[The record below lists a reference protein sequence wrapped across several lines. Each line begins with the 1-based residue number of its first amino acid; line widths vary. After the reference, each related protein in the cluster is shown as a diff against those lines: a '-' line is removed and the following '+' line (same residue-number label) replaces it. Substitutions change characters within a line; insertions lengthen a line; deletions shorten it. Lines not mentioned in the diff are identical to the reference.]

1 MLIHPQIDPVVF
13 ALGPLKV
20 HWYGLMYFIGFLCFI
35 HLGKKQIATR
45 PWFNLSEK
53 MLDDIF
59 FFGAIGVILGGRL
72 GYVLFYQPL
81 YYFTHMDAI
90 FAFWEGG
97 MSFHGG
103 LIGVLLGVY
112 WATKKHNTSWLYTM
126 DFIAPLVPL
135 GLLFGRIGNFINQ
148 ELWGRPTELPWGMI
162 FPIIDNIPR
171 HPSQIYE
178 AFFEGLILFI
188 ALWVFSSKKRF
199 VGQISALF
207 LILYGFFRFLVEFT
221 REPDNFLG
229 LLFFNL
235 TMGQLLCLPM
245 IATGLYI
252 FFKSKE
258 LNNTY

>member
-1 MLIHPQIDPVVF
+1 M
-13 ALGPLKV
+13 
-20 HWYGLMYFIGFLCFI
+20 
-35 HLGKKQIATR
+35 
-45 PWFNLSEK
+45 
-53 MLDDIF
+53 
-59 FFGAIGVILGGRL
+59 
-72 GYVLFYQPL
+72 
-81 YYFTHMDAI
+81 
-90 FAFWEGG
+90 
-97 MSFHGG
+97 
-103 LIGVLLGVY
+103 LLGVY
-112 WATKKHNTSWLYTM
+112 WATKKYNTSWLYTM